1 MGRNKTV
8 TSEVRNLIIDKYKN
22 GERQNKIA
30 KMFNINKSTVT
41 RIVRR
46 FSLKG
51 TPEAFKSPGRP
62 RKTTQR
68 TDRHIIKIA
77 SANPF
82 LSSEKILG
90 EITPED
96 GKIISSRTVRRRLV
110 NVGLFSRR
118 PAKKPLLSKKNV
130 KARLVFAQAH
140 INWTVEQWK
149 KVIFSDESKFI
160 LFNSYGI
167 QHVRRPAGKRLDPKY
182 TVPTVKHG
190 GESVMVWGCFS
201 AYGMGPLH
209 RIEGIMDKYMYKD
222 ILKNIMEP
230 YAYEYL
236 PIKYTFQHD
245 NDPKHASKIV
255 KQWFVEV
262 KINVM
267 VWPSQSPDL
276 NPIENLW
283 EILDKQIRSEH
294 FSNKEKL
301 LQVLQR
307 AWSSIDYKIIM
318 NLIESMPRRCKEV
331 INAKGYYTKY

>member
-1 MGRNKTV
+1 MGRNRTV
-8 TSEVRNLIIDKYKN
+8 TSEVRKLIIDKYKN
-22 GERQNKIA
+22 GEKQN
-30 KMFNINKSTVT
+30 KMFNVNKSTIS

-51 TPEAFKSPGRP
+51 TPEALKSPGRP
-62 RKTTQR
+62 KKTTQQ
-68 TDRHIIKIA
+68 TDRAIIRIA
-77 SANPF
+77 SVNPF

-90 EITPED
+90 KIAPED
-96 GKIISSRTVRRRLV
+96 GKNISSRTVRRRLV
-110 NVGLFSRR
+110 TAGLLSRR

-130 KARLVFAQAH
+130 KARLAFALEH

-149 KVIFSDESKFI
+149 RVVFSDESKFN
-160 LFNSYGI
+160 LFNSDGI

-190 GESVMVWGCFS
+190 GGSVMVWGCFS

-209 RIEGIMDKYMYKD
+209 RIEGIMDKYIYKD

-230 YAYEYL
+230 YADEYL
-236 PIKYTFQHD
+236 PIKYIFQHD

-255 KQWFVEV
+255 KQWFKEA

-267 VWPSQSPDL
+267 LWPSQSPDL

-283 EILDKQIRSEH
+283 EILDKQIRSEN

-301 LQVLQR
+301 FQVLQR

-318 NLIESMPRRCKEV
+318 NLIESMPRRCREV
-331 INAKGYYTKY
+331 VNSKGYYTKY